1 MSTFVGGDNAGCDN
15 CIFGRNVG
23 GGAVLEPSVIWHGA
37 KRKEGRNV
45 R

>member
-1 MSTFVGGDNAGCDN
+1 MGGDNACGGK
-15 CIFGRNVG
+15 CIAGRNVG
-23 GGAVLEPSVIWHGA
+23 GGSVRVPSVIWHGV

>member
-1 MSTFVGGDNAGCDN
+1 MSTFVGGDNACGGN
-15 CIFGRNVG
+15 GILGRNVG
-23 GGAVLEPSVIWHGA
+23 GGAVLEPSVTWHGV

>member
-1 MSTFVGGDNAGCDN
+1 MGGDNACGGN
-15 CIFGRNVG
+15 CITGRDVG
-23 GGAVLEPSVIWHGA
+23 GGSVLVPSVTWHGV